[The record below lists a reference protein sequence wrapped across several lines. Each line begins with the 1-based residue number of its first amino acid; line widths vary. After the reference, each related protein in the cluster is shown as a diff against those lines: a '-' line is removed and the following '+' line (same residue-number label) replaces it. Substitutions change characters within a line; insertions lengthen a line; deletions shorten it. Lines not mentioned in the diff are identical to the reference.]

1 MKSLNKSLPSLKIGD
16 FEDRS
21 LMILDDDD
29 PLRERLARAMEK
41 KGFSVK
47 TAKSVESIVREYGA
61 TPATIAVINGIINVG
76 LEDETLTELS
86 AKKNV
91 RKLSRADLA
100 HCLLNKETGSTTVA
114 ATMIIADLAG
124 IKIFA
129 TGGIGG
135 VHKFA
140 EKTFDISA
148 DLQELAKT
156 GISVVCSGPKAI
168 LDIPKTL
175 EFLETLG
182 VPVITFGQTHL
193 PAFWSSDSPFISP
206 LSLNDPCLIAKS
218 HEIRKELGLSG
229 GQLIANPISKKDQ
242 IPFEK
247 MEPIIMDAIKS
258 ANEQNII
265 TKELTPFVLSRIND
279 LTKGKSLLANIA
291 LIKNNAKL
299 ASQIALC
306 F

>member
-1 MKSLNKSLPSLKIGD
+1 MMEINYSLEVRQAIKNYEPVVALESTIITHGMPWPENL
-16 FEDRS
+16 
-21 LMILDDDD
+21 
-29 PLRERLARAMEK
+29 
-41 KGFSVK
+41 K
-47 TAKSVESIVREYGA
+47 TAKSVETIVREYGA
-61 TPATIAVINGIINVG
+61 TPATIAVINGIIHVG
-76 LEDETLTELS
+76 LEDEALTELS
-86 AKKNV
+86 AKKDV

-100 HCLLNKETGSTTVA
+100 HCLVKKETGATTVA

-156 GISVVCSGPKAI
+156 GISVVCAGPKAI

-175 EFLETLG
+175 EVLETLG
-182 VPVITFGQTHL
+182 VPVITFGQTNL

-206 LSLNDPCLIAKS
+206 LSLDKPSLIAKS
-218 HEIRKELGLSG
+218 HELRKKLGLSG
-229 GQLIANPISKKDQ
+229 GQLVANPISKKDQ
-242 IPFEK
+242 IPFETI
-247 MEPIIMDAIKS
+247 EPIIMEAVKS

-265 TKELTPFVLSRIND
+265 AKEVTPFVLSQINQ
-279 LTKGKSLLANIA
+279 LTKGKALLANIA

-299 ASQIALC
+299 ASKIALC

>member
-1 MKSLNKSLPSLKIGD
+1 MIKIDYSLEVEQAIKNN
-16 FEDRS
+16 
-21 LMILDDDD
+21 D
-29 PLRERLARAMEK
+29 PLVALESTIITHGMPWPENLN
-41 KGFSVK
+41 
-47 TAKSVESIVREYGA
+47 TAKAVEAIVRDNGA
-61 TPATIAVINGIINVG
+61 TPATIAIINGVIKVG
-76 LEDETLTELS
+76 LEDETLKELS
-86 AKKNV
+86 AGRNT

-100 HCLLNKETGSTTVA
+100 HCLLKKETGSTTVA

-182 VPVITFGQTHL
+182 VPVITFGQTYL
-193 PAFWSSDSPFISP
+193 PAVWSSDSPFRSP

-218 HEIRKELGLSG
+218 HKLRKELGLSG
-229 GQLIANPISKKDQ
+229 GQLIANPILKKDQ
-242 IPFEK
+242 IPFEM
-247 MEPIIMDAIKS
+247 MEPIIMEAVKS
-258 ANEQNII
+258 SNEQNILA
-265 TKELTPFVLSRIND
+265 KEVTPFVLSQINK

-299 ASQIALC
+299 ASKIALC

>member
-1 MKSLNKSLPSLKIGD
+1 MIKIDYSLEVEQAIKNN
-16 FEDRS
+16 
-21 LMILDDDD
+21 D
-29 PLRERLARAMEK
+29 PLVALESTIITHGMPWPENL
-41 KGFSVK
+41 K
-47 TAKSVESIVREYGA
+47 TAKAVETIVRDNGA
-61 TPATIAVINGIINVG
+61 TPATIAVINGVIKVG
-76 LEDETLTELS
+76 LEDETLKELS
-86 AKKNV
+86 TGRNT

-100 HCLLNKETGSTTVA
+100 HCLLKKETGSTTVA

-182 VPVITFGQTHL
+182 VPVITFGQTYL

-247 MEPIIMDAIKS
+247 MEPIIMDAVKS

-265 TKELTPFVLSRIND
+265 TKELTPFVLSRINE
-279 LTKGKSLLANIA
+279 LTKGKSLSANIA

>member
-1 MKSLNKSLPSLKIGD
+1 MIKIDYSLEVEQAIKNN
-16 FEDRS
+16 
-21 LMILDDDD
+21 D
-29 PLRERLARAMEK
+29 PVVALESTIITHGMPWPENLN
-41 KGFSVK
+41 
-47 TAKSVESIVREYGA
+47 TAKDVEAIVRDNGA
-61 TPATIAVINGIINVG
+61 MPATIAIIDGVIKVG
-76 LEDETLTELS
+76 LDDKTLKELS
-86 AKKNV
+86 TRRDA

-100 HCLLNKETGSTTVA
+100 HCLVKKETGSTTVA

-182 VPVITFGQTHL
+182 VPVITFGQTYL

-206 LSLNDPCLIAKS
+206 LSLNDPFLIAKS
-218 HEIRKELGLSG
+218 HKVREELGLSG
-229 GQLIANPISKKDQ
+229 GQLIANPISQKDQ
-242 IPFEK
+242 IPFET
-247 MEPIIMDAIKS
+247 MEPIIMDAVKS
-258 ANEQNII
+258 ANEQNVIA
-265 TKELTPFVLSRIND
+265 KELTPYVLARINE